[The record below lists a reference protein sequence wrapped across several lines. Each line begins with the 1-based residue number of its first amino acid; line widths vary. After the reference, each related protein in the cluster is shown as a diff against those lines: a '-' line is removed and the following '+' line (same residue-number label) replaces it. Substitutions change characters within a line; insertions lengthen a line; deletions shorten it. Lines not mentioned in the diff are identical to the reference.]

1 MIPDWAWVA
10 IVSVLVVALVYSWTR
25 GQPRSQPAAEGP
37 KVSPPSSRSPP
48 PRSPVPPP
56 AKKRP
61 APELSELARA
71 VQMANDA
78 ILAHANTDERLKGM
92 GTTIC
97 AARFSPNKQRLFVA
111 HVGDSRLY
119 RFRGGKLKQVTS
131 DHTMAD
137 LGVTGPAA
145 AHLSRAVGVWPSV
158 PVDVILGKP
167 EPGDVYML
175 CSDGLTKM
183 LDDAT
188 IANTIAKG

>member
-1 MIPDWAWVA
+1 
-10 IVSVLVVALVYSWTR
+10 
-25 GQPRSQPAAEGP
+25 
-37 KVSPPSSRSPP
+37 
-48 PRSPVPPP
+48 
-56 AKKRP
+56 
-61 APELSELARA
+61 
-71 VQMANDA
+71 MANDA
-78 ILAHANTDERLKGM
+78 ILAFSKQDERLKGM

-97 AARFSPNKQRLFVA
+97 CARFSPNKQRLYVA

-119 RFRGGKLKQVTS
+119 RYRGGKLKQVTS

-158 PVDVILGKP
+158 PVDIILGKP

-183 LDDAT
+183 VDDET
-188 IANTIAKG
+188 IANTIAKGVTPAEIVEALIARANEKGGKDNITVIVIHVGAPTKA